1 MPERDALLQPGH
13 GRPLGFPPRSRL
25 LSPKDFERVYAL
37 RRRVSDSY
45 FSVNFAPSPANCPR
59 VGLSVG
65 AKMVGNAVS
74 RNRVKRTV
82 RESFRQHAALLPP
95 VDLIVGARAMA
106 RTAHNARLRESL
118 ADLWKKI
125 ATQCA
130 ASSAE

>member
-1 MPERDALLQPGH
+1 MSPGPA
-13 GRPLGFPPRSRL
+13 RPHGFPPRSRL

-37 RRRVSDSY
+37 RRRVSDSF
-45 FSVNFAPSPANCPR
+45 FSVNFAPGETGHPR

-82 RESFRQHAALLPP
+82 RESFRLHCELLPP

-125 ATQCA
+125 ARQCA
-130 ASSAE
+130 VSPAE

>member
-1 MPERDALLQPGH
+1 MLPGDD
-13 GRPLGFPPRSRL
+13 RPLGFAPGQRL
-25 LSPKDFERVYAL
+25 LSPKDYERVYAL
-37 RRRVSDSY
+37 RRRVADSF
-45 FSVNFAPSPANCPR
+45 FSVNYAPGGTSRAR
-59 VGLSVG
+59 LGLSVG
-65 AKMVGNAVS
+65 AKMVGNAVA

-82 RESFRQHAALLPP
+82 RESFRQHQHQLPA

-130 ASSAE
+130 ASPAE

>member
-1 MPERDALLQPGH
+1 MLPGQR
-13 GRPLGFPPRSRL
+13 RPLGFPPRSRL
-25 LSPKDFERVYAL
+25 LSPKDFERIYAL
-37 RRRVSDSY
+37 RRRVSDSF
-45 FSVNFAPSPANCPR
+45 FSVNFAPGIAGVPR
-59 VGLSVG
+59 LGLSVG

-82 RESFRQHAALLPP
+82 RESFRLHCGQLPA

-118 ADLWKKI
+118 AELWKKI

-130 ASSAE
+130 ALPAE

>member
-1 MPERDALLQPGH
+1 MQPGLD
-13 GRPLGFPPRSRL
+13 RPDGFAPRKRL
-25 LSPKDFERVYAL
+25 LSPKDYERVYAL
-37 RRRVSDSY
+37 RQRVSDSF
-45 FSVNFAPSPANCPR
+45 FSVNYASGVVGHPR
-59 VGLSVG
+59 LGLSVG

-82 RESFRQHAALLPP
+82 RESFRLHQHLLPA

-118 ADLWKKI
+118 AELWKKI

-130 ASSAE
+130 ASPAE

>member
-1 MPERDALLQPGH
+1 MLPGQS
-13 GRPLGFPPRSRL
+13 RPLGFPPRSRL
-25 LSPKDFERVYAL
+25 LSPKDFERVYGL
-37 RRRVSDSY
+37 RRRVTDSF
-45 FSVNFAPSPANCPR
+45 FSINFGPSLTGQPR
-59 VGLSVG
+59 LGLSVG

-82 RESFRQHAALLPP
+82 RESFRLHCPQLPP

-130 ASSAE
+130 APPAE